1 MRSRRL
7 WVKRMVKKKYLS
19 VILAILFSVLVLW
32 TIWGNVTVGVT
43 HYSVT
48 GKQLPDSFDGFK
60 IAVVSD
66 LHNARFGRDN
76 SQIVRKIEEEH
87 PDIIAI
93 TGDLVDAN
101 RTDMETAIA
110 LVHKLMQ
117 LAPCYYVTGN
127 HEAWIGKQFSVLEE
141 MLLAENV
148 QILHDEVIRLE
159 RDGQTIQLAGLD
171 DPDFTERDT
180 VVQQSLLQTK
190 LNQMNL
196 SKEYCILLSHRPETF
211 EAYVEENIDLV
222 LSGHAHGG
230 QFRLPFI
237 GGIVAPDQGLFPKY
251 TAGKYTRNNTTM
263 IVSRGIGNSIIP
275 IRFNNR
281 PEIVVIELKCVS

>member
-1 MRSRRL
+1 
-7 WVKRMVKKKYLS
+7 MVKKKYLS

-190 LNQMNL
+190 RNQMNL

-251 TAGKYTRNNTTM
+251 TAGEYIRNNTTM
-263 IVSRGIGNSIIP
+263 IVSRGVGNSIIP
-275 IRFNNR
+275 VRFNNR
-281 PEIVVIELKCVS
+281 PEIVVIELKSGS

>member
-1 MRSRRL
+1 M

-48 GKQLPDSFDGFK
+48 SKQLPDSFDGFK

-101 RTDMETAIA
+101 RTDIETAIT

-196 SKEYCILLSHRPETF
+196 SEEYCILLSHRPEMF

-251 TAGKYTRNNTTM
+251 TAGKYIRNNTTM
-263 IVSRGIGNSIIP
+263 IVSRGVGNSIISV
-275 IRFNNR
+275 RFNNR
-281 PEIVVIELKCVS
+281 PEILVIELKSDS

>member
-1 MRSRRL
+1 
-7 WVKRMVKKKYLS
+7 MVKKKYLS

-196 SKEYCILLSHRPETF
+196 SEEYCILLSHRPETF

-251 TAGKYTRNNTTM
+251 TAGEYIRNNTTM
-263 IVSRGIGNSIIP
+263 IVSRGVGNSIIP
-275 IRFNNR
+275 VRFNNR
-281 PEIVVIELKCVS
+281 PEIVVIELKSGS

>member
-1 MRSRRL
+1 
-7 WVKRMVKKKYLS
+7 MVKKKYLS

-48 GKQLPDSFDGFK
+48 SKQLPDSFDGFK

-101 RTDMETAIA
+101 RTDIETAIT

-196 SKEYCILLSHRPETF
+196 SEEYCILLSHRPETF

-251 TAGKYTRNNTTM
+251 TAGKYIRNNTTM
-263 IVSRGIGNSIIP
+263 IVSRGVGNSIISV
-275 IRFNNR
+275 RFNNR
-281 PEIVVIELKCVS
+281 PEILVIELKSDS

>member
-1 MRSRRL
+1 MTNQAL
-7 WVKRMVKKKYLS
+7 WVKRMVKKKYLA
-19 VILAILFSVLVLW
+19 VILAILLLVLVLW

-43 HYSVT
+43 HYSIT
-48 GKQLPDSFDGFK
+48 SNQLPDSFDGFK

-66 LHNARFGRDN
+66 LHNARFGSDN
-76 SQIVRKIEEEH
+76 SQITRKIEEEH

-93 TGDLVDAN
+93 TGDLVDSN
-101 RTDMETAIA
+101 RTDTETAIA

-117 LAPCYYVTGN
+117 IAPCYYVTGN
-127 HEAWIGKQFSVLEE
+127 HEAWIGKQFSELEE
-141 MLLAENV
+141 MLFAENV
-148 QILHDEVIRLE
+148 QILHDEVIQLE
-159 RDGQTIQLAGLD
+159 KNGQTIQLAGLD

-180 VVQQSLLQTK
+180 AVQQSMLQTK

-196 SKEYCILLSHRPETF
+196 SDEYCILLSHRPETF
-211 EAYVEENIDLV
+211 VAYVEENIDLV

-237 GGIVAPDQGLFPKY
+237 GGIVAPNQGLFPEY
-251 TAGKYTRNNTTM
+251 DAGKYTRNNTTM

>member
-1 MRSRRL
+1 M

-190 LNQMNL
+190 RNQMNL

-251 TAGKYTRNNTTM
+251 TAGEYIRNNTTM
-263 IVSRGIGNSIIP
+263 IVSRGVGNSIIP
-275 IRFNNR
+275 VRFNNR
-281 PEIVVIELKCVS
+281 PEIVVIELKSGS

>member
-1 MRSRRL
+1 
-7 WVKRMVKKKYLS
+7 MVKKKYLS

-48 GKQLPDSFDGFK
+48 SKQLPDSFDGFK

-230 QFRLPFI
+230 QFRLQFI

-251 TAGKYTRNNTTM
+251 TAGKYIRNNTTM
-263 IVSRGIGNSIIP
+263 IVSRGVGNSIIP
-275 IRFNNR
+275 VRFNNR
-281 PEIVVIELKCVS
+281 PEILVIELKSGS

>member
-1 MRSRRL
+1 M
-7 WVKRMVKKKYLS
+7 KRMVKKKYLA
-19 VILAILFSVLVLW
+19 VILAILLLVLVLW

-43 HYSVT
+43 HYSIT
-48 GKQLPDSFDGFK
+48 SNKLPDSFDGFK

-66 LHNARFGRDN
+66 LHNARFGSDN
-76 SQIVRKIEEEH
+76 SQITRKIEEEH

-93 TGDLVDAN
+93 TGDLVDSN
-101 RTDMETAIA
+101 RTDTETAIA

-117 LAPCYYVTGN
+117 IAPCYYVTGN
-127 HEAWIGKQFSVLEE
+127 HEAWIGKQFSELEE
-141 MLLAENV
+141 MLFAENV
-148 QILHDEVIRLE
+148 QILHDEVIQLE
-159 RDGQTIQLAGLD
+159 KNGQTIQLAGLD

-180 VVQQSLLQTK
+180 AVQQSMLQTK

-196 SKEYCILLSHRPETF
+196 SDEYCILLSHRPETF
-211 EAYVEENIDLV
+211 VAYVEENIDLV

-237 GGIVAPDQGLFPKY
+237 GGIVAPNQVLFPEY
-251 TAGKYTRNNTTM
+251 DAGKYTRNNTTM

>member
-1 MRSRRL
+1 M

-19 VILAILFSVLVLW
+19 VILAILFSVLILW

-48 GKQLPDSFDGFK
+48 SKQLPDSFDGFK

-101 RTDMETAIA
+101 RTDLETAVA

-196 SKEYCILLSHRPETF
+196 SEEYCILLSHRPETF

-251 TAGKYTRNNTTM
+251 TAGKYIRNNTTM

-281 PEIVVIELKCVS
+281 PEIVVIELKSGS

>member
-1 MRSRRL
+1 
-7 WVKRMVKKKYLS
+7 MVKKKYLS
-19 VILAILFSVLVLW
+19 VILAILFSVLILW

-48 GKQLPDSFDGFK
+48 SKQLPDSFDGFK

-101 RTDMETAIA
+101 RTDLETAVA

-196 SKEYCILLSHRPETF
+196 SEEYCILLSHRPETF

-251 TAGKYTRNNTTM
+251 TAGKYIRNNTTM

-275 IRFNNR
+275 VRFNNR
-281 PEIVVIELKCVS
+281 PEIVVIELKSGS

>member
-1 MRSRRL
+1 M
-7 WVKRMVKKKYLS
+7 KRMVKKKYLA
-19 VILAILFSVLVLW
+19 VILAILLLVLVLW

-43 HYSVT
+43 HYSIT
-48 GKQLPDSFDGFK
+48 SNQLPDSFDGFK

-66 LHNARFGRDN
+66 LHNARFGSDN
-76 SQIVRKIEEEH
+76 SQITRKIEEEH

-93 TGDLVDAN
+93 TGDLVDSN
-101 RTDMETAIA
+101 RTDTETAIA

-117 LAPCYYVTGN
+117 IAPCYYVTGN
-127 HEAWIGKQFSVLEE
+127 HEAWIGKQFSELEE
-141 MLLAENV
+141 MLFAENV
-148 QILHDEVIRLE
+148 QILHDEVIQLE
-159 RDGQTIQLAGLD
+159 KNGQTIQLAGLD

-180 VVQQSLLQTK
+180 AVQQSMLQTK

-196 SKEYCILLSHRPETF
+196 SDEYCILLSHRPETF
-211 EAYVEENIDLV
+211 VAYVEENIDLV

-237 GGIVAPDQGLFPKY
+237 GGIVAPNQGLFPKY
-251 TAGKYTRNNTTM
+251 DAGKYTRNNTTM

>member
-1 MRSRRL
+1 M

-48 GKQLPDSFDGFK
+48 SKQLPDSFDGFK

-101 RTDMETAIA
+101 RTDIETAIT

-196 SKEYCILLSHRPETF
+196 SEEYCILLSHRPETF

-251 TAGKYTRNNTTM
+251 TAGKYIRNNTTM
-263 IVSRGIGNSIIP
+263 IVSRGVGNSIISV
-275 IRFNNR
+275 RFNNR
-281 PEIVVIELKCVS
+281 PEILVIELKSDS

>member
-1 MRSRRL
+1 M

-101 RTDMETAIA
+101 RTDIETAIT

-251 TAGKYTRNNTTM
+251 TAGKYIRNNTTM
-263 IVSRGIGNSIIP
+263 IVSRGVGNSIIP
-275 IRFNNR
+275 VRFNNR
-281 PEIVVIELKCVS
+281 PEIVVIELKSGS

>member
-1 MRSRRL
+1 M
-7 WVKRMVKKKYLS
+7 KRMVKKKYLA
-19 VILAILFSVLVLW
+19 VIFATLLLVLVLW

-43 HYSVT
+43 HYSIT
-48 GKQLPDSFDGFK
+48 SNQLPDSFDRFK

-66 LHNARFGRDN
+66 LHNARFGSDN
-76 SQIVRKIEEEH
+76 SQIIRKIEEEH

-93 TGDLVDAN
+93 TGDLVDSN

-110 LVHKLMQ
+110 LVHELMQ
-117 LAPCYYVTGN
+117 IAPCYYVTGN
-127 HEAWIGKQFSVLEE
+127 HEAWIGKQFSELEE

-159 RDGQTIQLAGLD
+159 KNGQTIQLAGLD

-180 VVQQSLLQTK
+180 AVQQSMLQTK

-196 SKEYCILLSHRPETF
+196 YEEYCILLSHRPETF
-211 EAYVEENIDLV
+211 EAYVEEKINLV

-237 GGIVAPDQGLFPKY
+237 SGIVAPNQGLFPKY

>member
-1 MRSRRL
+1 M

-48 GKQLPDSFDGFK
+48 NKQLPDSFDGFK

-251 TAGKYTRNNTTM
+251 TAGEYIRNNTTM
-263 IVSRGIGNSIIP
+263 IVSRGVGNSIIP
-275 IRFNNR
+275 VRFNNR
-281 PEIVVIELKCVS
+281 PEIVVIELKSGS

>member
-1 MRSRRL
+1 M
-7 WVKRMVKKKYLS
+7 KRMVKKKYLA
-19 VILAILFSVLVLW
+19 VILAILLLVLVLW

-43 HYSVT
+43 HYSIT
-48 GKQLPDSFDGFK
+48 SNQLPDSFDGFK

-66 LHNARFGRDN
+66 LHNARFGSDN
-76 SQIVRKIEEEH
+76 SQITRKIEEEH

-93 TGDLVDAN
+93 TGDLVDSN
-101 RTDMETAIA
+101 RTDTETAIA

-117 LAPCYYVTGN
+117 IAPCYYVTGN
-127 HEAWIGKQFSVLEE
+127 HEAWIGKQFSELEE
-141 MLLAENV
+141 MLFAENV
-148 QILHDEVIRLE
+148 QILHDEVIQLE
-159 RDGQTIQLAGLD
+159 KNGQTIQLAGLD

-180 VVQQSLLQTK
+180 AVQQSMLQTK

-196 SKEYCILLSHRPETF
+196 SDEYCILLSHRPETF
-211 EAYVEENIDLV
+211 VAYVEENIDLV

-237 GGIVAPDQGLFPKY
+237 GGIVAPNQGLFPEY
-251 TAGKYTRNNTTM
+251 DAGKYTRNNTTM

>member
-1 MRSRRL
+1 M

-237 GGIVAPDQGLFPKY
+237 GGIVAPNQGLFPKY